1 MLNAVYQEKNKSFPL
16 INANTHEKF
25 SHFQFAN
32 AFADTTFSLLYSW
45 GEKFDYGYH
54 LYDDVMAITGIDI
67 NGKRGFS
74 LIRSKPEI
82 SIDTAFR
89 RLCQYCSDI
98 GIMPVFEYIS
108 ENELNDYIHAVN
120 GIGRK
125 IEFSYQEKYS
135 DYIYET
141 TEFISMVG
149 NRNKTKRG
157 GYNFL
162 ERYYPDI
169 KYISYK
175 PQMYNDVMEIF
186 NSWCSTHECEK
197 CYYGCER
204 KAFERFME
212 IYNDKFHKIGIS
224 YVGNRPLSFAVCEQ
238 INEYTMSYY
247 FQKNAKR
254 IRGLTYWLN
263 RHMALE
269 HENIKYIN
277 LGEDMGIQGL
287 ITDKKLLHPCKI
299 VKKYTAV
306 VI

>member
-1 MLNAVYQEKNKSFPL
+1 MLTAVYQEINELFPF
-16 INANTHEKF
+16 INANMYDKF
-25 SHFQFAN
+25 SPFQFAN
-32 AFADTTFSLLYSW
+32 VFADTTFSLLYSW
-45 GEKFDYGYH
+45 GKKFDYRYH
-54 LYDDVMAITGIDI
+54 LYDDVIAITGIDI
-67 NGKRGFS
+67 NGKQGFS

-82 SIDTAFR
+82 SIDMAFQKI
-89 RLCQYCSDI
+89 CQYCFDI
-98 GIMPVFEYIS
+98 GIVPVFEYIS
-108 ENELNDYIHAVN
+108 ENEMKDYIHAAN
-120 GIGRK
+120 GTGRK
-125 IEFSYQEKYS
+125 IKFSYQEKYS

-157 GYNFL
+157 GYNYI

-169 KYISYK
+169 RYVSYE

-186 NSWCSTHECEK
+186 ERWCSTHECGQ

-212 IYNDKFHKIGIS
+212 IYDERHHKIGLS
-224 YVGNRPLSFAVCEQ
+224 YDGNQPLSFAVCEQ
-238 INEYTMSYY
+238 INKYTMSYY

-263 RHMALE
+263 RQMALE
-269 HENIKYIN
+269 HEDIKYIN

-287 ITDKKLLHPCKI
+287 ITDKKLLHPYTI
-299 VKKYTAV
+299 LKKYTAV